1 MEFKKTFIHKNT
13 QECLK
18 DNPILVDNNII
29 VIKDNIRYVVKID
42 EKGECV
48 YYEASVFDL

>member
-1 MEFKKTFIHKNT
+1 MKLKKTFIRKNT

-18 DNPILVDNNII
+18 DNPVLIDNNII

-48 YYEASVFDL
+48 YYEANVSNL